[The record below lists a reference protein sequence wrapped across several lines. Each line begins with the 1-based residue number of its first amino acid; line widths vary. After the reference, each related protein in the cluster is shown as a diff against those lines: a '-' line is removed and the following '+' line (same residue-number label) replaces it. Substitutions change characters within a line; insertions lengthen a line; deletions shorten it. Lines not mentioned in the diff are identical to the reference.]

1 MTAPRAGWTTAIRSV
16 HDGAARRLDHCH
28 PREDR
33 MDFEPSQR
41 CSEFKERLTAFMDE
55 HVYPAEEVYERQ
67 LRESGDPHSQPP
79 VMEELKTRARE
90 AGLWNMFLPDPEHG
104 AGLSNSDYA
113 PLAEILGR
121 SQIASEACNCS
132 APDTG
137 NMEVLHQF
145 GTVEQKERWLT
156 PLLDGEI
163 RSAFAMT
170 EPDVASS
177 DATNVALSIERDGD
191 EYVLNGRKWW
201 ITNVFHPHCRILIVM
216 GKTQPDAP
224 TYTQQS
230 QILVP
235 LDTPGVTVLRNL
247 PVFGY
252 IDQDGH
258 GEILFEDVRVPVTN
272 VISKEGDGFL
282 IAQARLG
289 PGRIHHCMRAI
300 GAAERAL
307 DAMCKRAVSRV
318 TFGKPLATRG
328 NILDWIA
335 ESRIEIEMT
344 RLLTLKAAWMMDTV
358 GNRHARTEI
367 AAIKVAAPNMALKV
381 VDRAIQV
388 HGGGGVSEDFGLARA
403 YAHLRT
409 LRLADGP
416 DEVHKLS
423 IARRELA
430 PYIPREPVAGA

>member
-1 MTAPRAGWTTAIRSV
+1 
-16 HDGAARRLDHCH
+16 
-28 PREDR
+28 
-33 MDFEPSQR
+33 MDFQPSDR
-41 CSEFKERLTAFMDE
+41 CAEFKQRLGAFMDE
-55 HVYPAEEVYERQ
+55 HIYPAEAVYERQ
-67 LRESGDPHSQPP
+67 LRESGDPHHQPA
-79 VMEELKTRARE
+79 VMEELKGRARD
-90 AGLWNMFLPDPEHG
+90 AGLWNMFLPDPALG

-113 PLAEILGR
+113 PLAEMLGR
-121 SQIASEACNCS
+121 SPIASEACNCS

-137 NMEVLHQF
+137 NMEVLFHF
-145 GTVEQKERWLT
+145 ATAEQKERWLQ

-163 RSAFAMT
+163 RSSFAMT

-177 DATNVALSIERDGD
+177 DATNIALSIRRDGE

-201 ITNVFHPHCRILIVM
+201 ISGALHPHFRIMIVM
-216 GKTQPDAP
+216 GKTNAEGPRHR
-224 TYTQQS
+224 QQS
-230 QILVP
+230 MILVP
-235 LDTPGVTVLRNL
+235 GDTPGVKVVRSL

-252 IDQDGH
+252 QDHEGH
-258 GEILFEDVRVPVTN
+258 AEILFEDVRVPAGN
-272 VISKEGDGFL
+272 LIAGEGDGFM

-307 DAMCKRAVSRV
+307 EAMCARAVARE
-318 TFGKPLATRG
+318 TFGAPLATRG
-328 NILDWIA
+328 NIQDWIA
-335 ESRIEIEMT
+335 ESRIEIEMA
-344 RLLTLKAAWMMDTV
+344 RLLTLKAAWLMDTV

-367 AAIKVAAPNMALKV
+367 AAIKVAAPNVALKV
-381 VDRAIQV
+381 LDRAIQV
-388 HGGGGVSEDFGLARA
+388 HGGGGVSDDFHLASA

-430 PYIPREPVAGA
+430 PHISREQ

>member
-1 MTAPRAGWTTAIRSV
+1 
-16 HDGAARRLDHCH
+16 
-28 PREDR
+28 
-33 MDFEPSQR
+33 MDFKPSER
-41 CSEFKERLTAFMDE
+41 CIEFQERLRAFMDE
-55 HVYPAEEVYERQ
+55 HVYPAEPIYERQ
-67 LRESGDPHSQPP
+67 LRESGDPHHQPP
-79 VMEELKTRARE
+79 VMEQLKSRARA
-90 AGLWNMFLPDPEHG
+90 AGLWNMFLPDADHG

-121 SQIASEACNCS
+121 SHIASEACNCS

-145 GTVEQKERWLT
+145 ATDEQKEQWLK
-156 PLLDGEI
+156 PLLEGEI
-163 RSAFAMT
+163 RSSFAMT
-170 EPDVASS
+170 EPEVASS
-177 DATNVALSIERDGD
+177 DATNIALRIERLEDSGGHSEGHKQAD

-201 ITNVFHPHCRILIVM
+201 ISGALHPHCKIMIVM
-216 GKTQPDAP
+216 GKTQPAAP
-224 TYTQQS
+224 RHRQQS

-235 LDTPGVTVLRNL
+235 IDTPGVEIVRGL

-252 IDQDGH
+252 QDQEGH
-258 GEILFEDVRVPVTN
+258 AEIVFKDVRVPASN
-272 VISKEGDGFL
+272 LIAGEGDGFM

-289 PGRIHHCMRAI
+289 PGRIHHCMRSI

-307 DAMCKRAVSRV
+307 EAMCKRAVART
-318 TFGKPLATRG
+318 TFGQPVATRA
-328 NILDWIA
+328 NIQDWIA
-335 ESRIEIEMT
+335 EARIEIEMA
-344 RLLTLKAAWMMDTV
+344 RLLTLKAAWLMDTV

-367 AAIKVAAPNMALKV
+367 AAIKVAAPSIALKV
-381 VDRAIQV
+381 IDRAIQV
-388 HGGGGVSEDFGLARA
+388 HGGGGVSDDFPLAWM

-430 PYIPREPVAGA
+430 PYMSSDAG

>member
-1 MTAPRAGWTTAIRSV
+1 
-16 HDGAARRLDHCH
+16 
-28 PREDR
+28 

-41 CSEFKERLTAFMDE
+41 CADFKERLTAFMDE
-55 HVYPAEEVYERQ
+55 RIYPAEELYERQ
-67 LRESGDPHSQPP
+67 LRESGDPHHQPAI
-79 VMEELKTRARE
+79 MEELKTHARE
-90 AGLWNMFLPDPEHG
+90 AGLWNMFLPDEEHG

-145 GTVEQKERWLT
+145 GTPEQKDRWLT
-156 PLLDGEI
+156 PLLDAEI

-177 DATNVALSIERDGD
+177 DATNVALSIERDGSD
-191 EYVLNGRKWW
+191 YVLNGRKWW
-201 ITNVFHPHCRILIVM
+201 ITNVYHPHCRILIVM

-258 GEILFEDVRVPVTN
+258 GEISFEDVRVPATN
-272 VISKEGDGFL
+272 VISKEGDGFM

-335 ESRIEIEMT
+335 ESRIEIEMA

-367 AAIKVAAPNMALKV
+367 SAIKVAAPNVALKV
-381 VDRAIQV
+381 LDRAIQV
-388 HGGGGVSEDFGLARA
+388 HGGGGVSDDFGLARA

-430 PYIPREPVAGA
+430 PYIPREPVAAG

>member
-1 MTAPRAGWTTAIRSV
+1 
-16 HDGAARRLDHCH
+16 
-28 PREDR
+28 
-33 MDFEPSQR
+33 MDFQPSER
-41 CSEFKERLTAFMDE
+41 CSEFVERLTAFMDE
-55 HVYPAEEVYERQ
+55 QVFPAEATYERQ
-67 LRESGDPHSQPP
+67 LRESGDPHHQPEI
-79 VMEELKTRARE
+79 MEELKARARE

-121 SQIASEACNCS
+121 SHIASEACNCS

-137 NMEVLHQF
+137 NMEVLNQF
-145 GTVEQKERWLT
+145 ATPEQKDRWLT

-177 DATNVALSIERDGD
+177 DATNIAMRIERDGED
-191 EYVLNGRKWW
+191 YVLNGRKWW
-201 ITNVFHPHCRILIVM
+201 TSNALHPHCRIMIVM
-216 GKTQPDAP
+216 GKTGGWESSPAP
-224 TYTQQS
+224 VHKQQS
-230 QILVP
+230 MVLVP
-235 LDTPGVTVLRNL
+235 LDTPGVTLLRGL
-247 PVFGY
+247 TVFGY
-252 IDQDGH
+252 QDQEGH
-258 GEILFEDVRVPVTN
+258 AEVDFEDVRVPASN
-272 VISKEGDGFL
+272 LIGGEGDGFM

-289 PGRIHHCMRAI
+289 PGRIHHCMRAL

-307 DAMCKRAVSRV
+307 EAMCRRAVSRV
-318 TFGKPLATRG
+318 TFGQPIAARG
-328 NILDWIA
+328 NIQDWIA
-335 ESRIEIEMT
+335 ESRIEIEMA

-358 GNRHARTEI
+358 GNRQARTEI
-367 AAIKVAAPNMALKV
+367 SAIKVAAPNVALKV
-381 VDRAIQV
+381 LDRAIQV
-388 HGGGGVSEDFGLARA
+388 HGGGGVSDDFTLAWA

-430 PYIPREPVAGA
+430 PYIPREQ

>member
-1 MTAPRAGWTTAIRSV
+1 
-16 HDGAARRLDHCH
+16 
-28 PREDR
+28 
-33 MDFEPSQR
+33 MDFEPSER
-41 CSEFKERLTAFMDE
+41 CTEFKERLSAFMDE

-67 LRESGDPHSQPP
+67 LRESGDPHHQPQ
-79 VMEELKTRARE
+79 VMEELKVGARE
-90 AGLWNMFLPDPEHG
+90 AGLWNMFLPDAEHG

-121 SQIASEACNCS
+121 SPIASEACNCS

-145 GTVEQKERWLT
+145 GTPEQKDRWLT

-170 EPDVASS
+170 EPSVASS
-177 DATNVALSIERDGD
+177 DARNVALSIERDGD
-191 EYVLNGRKWW
+191 EYVMNGRKWW

-230 QILVP
+230 QVLVP

-252 IDQDGH
+252 TDQDGH
-258 GEILFEDVRVPVTN
+258 GELEFEDVRVPVSN
-272 VISKEGDGFL
+272 VISKEGDGFM

-307 DAMCKRAVSRV
+307 EAMCRRAVSRV
-318 TFGKPLATRG
+318 TFGQPLAMRG
-328 NILDWIA
+328 NIQDWIA
-335 ESRIEIEMT
+335 ESRIEIEMA

-358 GNRHARTEI
+358 GNRNARTEI
-367 AAIKVAAPNMALKV
+367 AAIKVAAPNVALKV
-381 VDRAIQV
+381 LDRAIQV
-388 HGGGGVSEDFGLARA
+388 HGGGGVSDDFGLASA

-430 PYIPREPVAGA
+430 PYIPREERA

>member
-1 MTAPRAGWTTAIRSV
+1 
-16 HDGAARRLDHCH
+16 
-28 PREDR
+28 
-33 MDFEPSQR
+33 MDFQPSER
-41 CSEFKERLTAFMDE
+41 CVEFKERLTAFMNE
-55 HVYPAEEVYERQ
+55 HVHPAETLYERQ
-67 LRESGDPHSQPP
+67 LRESGDPHLQPP
-79 VMEELKTRARE
+79 IMEDLKARARA
-90 AGLWNMFLPDPEHG
+90 AGLWNMFLPDPDHG

-121 SQIASEACNCS
+121 SHIASEACNCS

-145 GTVEQKERWLT
+145 ATPAQKERWLQ
-156 PLLDGEI
+156 PLLEGEI
-163 RSAFAMT
+163 RSSFAMT

-177 DATNVALSIERDGD
+177 DATNIALRIERDGE

-201 ITNVFHPHCRILIVM
+201 ISGALHPHCRIMIVM
-216 GKTQPDAP
+216 GKTLTEGPRHK
-224 TYTQQS
+224 QQS
-230 QILVP
+230 MILVP
-235 LDTPGVTVLRNL
+235 LDTPGVEIVRGL

-252 IDQDGH
+252 QDQEGH
-258 GEILFEDVRVPVTN
+258 AEIEFSDVRVPVEN
-272 VISKEGDGFL
+272 LIAGEGDGFM

-307 DAMCKRAVSRV
+307 EAMCARAVSRT
-318 TFGKPLATRG
+318 TFGQPLAMRG
-328 NILDWIA
+328 NIQDWIA
-335 ESRIEIEMT
+335 ESRIEIEMA
-344 RLLTLKAAWMMDTV
+344 RLLTLKAAWLMDTV

-367 AAIKVAAPNMALKV
+367 AAIKVAAPNIALKV
-381 VDRAIQV
+381 IDRAIQV
-388 HGGGGVSEDFGLARA
+388 HGGGGVSDDFTLARA

-430 PYIPREPVAGA
+430 PYTLHEE

>member
-1 MTAPRAGWTTAIRSV
+1 
-16 HDGAARRLDHCH
+16 
-28 PREDR
+28 
-33 MDFEPSQR
+33 MDFEPSKR
-41 CSEFKERLTAFMDE
+41 CTEFKERLSAFLDE
-55 HVYPAEEVYERQ
+55 HIHPAEAVYERQ
-67 LRESGDPHSQPP
+67 LRESGDPHHQPAI
-79 VMEELKTRARE
+79 MEELKVHARE
-90 AGLWNMFLPDPEHG
+90 AGLWNMFLPDEEYG

-113 PLAEILGR
+113 PLAEMLGR
-121 SQIASEACNCS
+121 SPIASEACNCS

-145 GTVEQKERWLT
+145 GTPEQKDRWLR

-170 EPDVASS
+170 EPEVASS
-177 DATNVALSIERDGD
+177 DARNIQMRIERDGED
-191 EYVLNGRKWW
+191 YVLNGLKWW
-201 ITNVFHPHCRILIVM
+201 TSNALHPHCRIMIVM
-216 GKTQPDAP
+216 GKTDPDGP
-224 TYTQQS
+224 TYKQQS

-235 LDTPGVTVLRNL
+235 IDTPGVRIVRGL

-252 IDQDGH
+252 QDQEGH
-258 GEILFEDVRVPVTN
+258 AEVEFTGVRVPASN
-272 VISKEGDGFL
+272 LIAGAGDGFM

-307 DAMCKRAVSRV
+307 EAMCARAVSRV
-318 TFGKPLATRG
+318 TFGAPVATRG
-328 NILDWIA
+328 NVLDWIA
-335 ESRIEIEMT
+335 ESRIEIEMA
-344 RLLTLKAAWMMDTV
+344 RLLTLKAAWLMDTV

-367 AAIKVAAPNMALKV
+367 AAIKVAAPNVALKV
-381 VDRAIQV
+381 IDRAIQV
-388 HGGGGVSEDFGLARA
+388 HGGGGVSDDFHLAWA

-430 PYIPREPVAGA
+430 PYIPREE